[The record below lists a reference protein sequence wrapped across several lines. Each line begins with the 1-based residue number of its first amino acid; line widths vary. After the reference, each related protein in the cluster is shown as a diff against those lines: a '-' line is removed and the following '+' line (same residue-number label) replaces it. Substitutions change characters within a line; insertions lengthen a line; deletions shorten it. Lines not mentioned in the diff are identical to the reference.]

1 MIDNMDMSKLI
12 RKKLYFECPQCYESF
27 TDTVD
32 CWPSGKPYEY
42 VYCPYCDYLFNPDE
56 DEN

>member
-1 MIDNMDMSKLI
+1 MSKLI
-12 RKKLYFECPQCYESF
+12 RKKLHFECPQCYESF